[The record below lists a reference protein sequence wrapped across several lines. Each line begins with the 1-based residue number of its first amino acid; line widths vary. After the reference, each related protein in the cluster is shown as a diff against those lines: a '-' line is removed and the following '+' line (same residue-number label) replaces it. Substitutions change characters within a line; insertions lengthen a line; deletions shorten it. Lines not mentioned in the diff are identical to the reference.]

1 MNFNDSFLFFCL
13 GMANL
18 WVMVGFITKQDTTIQ
33 LLGWLIGCVIAMI
46 IGTLDIKQ
54 RIDTLKLNTLKLK
67 QRIDTQQE
75 RLKK

>member
-33 LLGWLIGCVIAMI
+33 FWLIGCVIVMI

-54 RIDTLKLNTLKLK
+54 RIDTLKLNTLKPK

>member
-13 GMANL
+13 GMA
-18 WVMVGFITKQDTTIQ
+18 WVMV
-33 LLGWLIGCVIAMI
+33 
-46 IGTLDIKQ
+46 GTLDIKQ

>member
-18 WVMVGFITKQDTTIQ
+18 WVMVG
-33 LLGWLIGCVIAMI
+33 

>member
-1 MNFNDSFLFFCL
+1 MNFKDLFLFFCL

-33 LLGWLIGCVIAMI
+33 LLGWLIVSSVPIIIAI
-46 IGTLDIKQ
+46 IKQ
-54 RIDTLKLNTLKLK
+54 QIDTLKLNTLKLK